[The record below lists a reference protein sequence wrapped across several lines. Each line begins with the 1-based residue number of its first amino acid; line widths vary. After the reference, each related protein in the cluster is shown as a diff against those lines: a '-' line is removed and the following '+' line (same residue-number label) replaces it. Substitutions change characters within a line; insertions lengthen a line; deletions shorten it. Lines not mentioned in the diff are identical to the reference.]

1 MQDKRRRNDFASTEV
16 GEATG
21 GRVTQQA
28 FDEKD
33 SGISNAAMPGT
44 RGDGR
49 KEAHD
54 PAPLSK
60 GASLH
65 SLPLGPSL
73 VSGLGGTP
81 GKTSSKQAQGFNFQ
95 LPPSALARASRFE
108 HQQSGMRQ
116 QRRSNWRCNNSAA
129 FYIIPNG
136 QLSLFLFPGPWAACG
151 GVLVYGLFFRY
162 GLNFYEFPISDI
174 YILISYIP
182 LPPGGRTKKGIGKD
196 KDKDARRQRRAP
208 NQLRSNLPVTGRN
221 RR

>member
-65 SLPLGPSL
+65 FLPLGPSL

-95 LPPSALARASRFE
+95 LPPPALARASRFE

-116 QRRSNWRCNNSAA
+116 QRRSNWRCNNSAGFNEQEGSSTA
-129 FYIIPNG
+129 G
-136 QLSLFLFPGPWAACG
+136 TGM
-151 GVLVYGLFFRY
+151 
-162 GLNFYEFPISDI
+162 
-174 YILISYIP
+174 IP
-182 LPPGGRTKKGIGKD
+182 LYSVQREASRKAASTQPTPPPSHLTVALAVSQACLREREQG
-196 KDKDARRQRRAP
+196 AP
-208 NQLRSNLPVTGRN
+208 TEPPNPVGSG
-221 RR
+221 

>member
-54 PAPLSK
+54 PDPFSK

-65 SLPLGPSL
+65 SLPSGPSL
-73 VSGLGGTP
+73 VSGLSGQP

-95 LPPSALARASRFE
+95 LPPPALARASRFE
-108 HQQSGMRQ
+108 QQQSSMRQ
-116 QRRSNWRCNNSAA
+116 QRRSIWRCNNSAGFNEQEGSSTA
-129 FYIIPNG
+129 G
-136 QLSLFLFPGPWAACG
+136 TGM
-151 GVLVYGLFFRY
+151 
-162 GLNFYEFPISDI
+162 
-174 YILISYIP
+174 IP
-182 LPPGGRTKKGIGKD
+182 LYSVQREASRKAASTQPTPPPSHLAVALAVSQACLREREQG
-196 KDKDARRQRRAP
+196 AP
-208 NQLRSNLPVTGRN
+208 TEPPNPVGSG
-221 RR
+221 